1 MGFKQV
7 RHGESLDRKYRQPQ
21 VKYIALQIESNHSRG
36 TYALESPSTSLAR
49 IHYPMRGYVR
59 YTQAPH
65 ADRAD
70 LKNLRAVYPFLREY
84 LGRVL
89 LHWPV

>member
-1 MGFKQV
+1 
-7 RHGESLDRKYRQPQ
+7 
-21 VKYIALQIESNHSRG
+21 
-36 TYALESPSTSLAR
+36 
-49 IHYPMRGYVR
+49 MRGYVR

-89 LHWPV
+89 LALACLILAKVGNVGV